1 MDARISGTEEAGAGN
16 GREADAGHGRE
27 SEPANR
33 RCPSMEE
40 APPYGHD
47 GPASAASST
56 ARARLEADRADTLA
70 RAAALGRDFDGIVAA
85 NALVAVDDEHDP
97 EGGTTAFERAHV
109 AALMA
114 QTREHLEELDRALD
128 RLERGQYGR
137 CDGCGGMIPPERLEI
152 RPAATTCVHCAKAD
166 PRRA

>member
-1 MDARISGTEEAGAGN
+1 MDAGPDQEADAGHDQEADAGN
-16 GREADAGHGRE
+16 GRE
-27 SEPANR
+27 SEPVNQ
-33 RCPSMEE
+33 RCPSMGEV
-40 APPYGHD
+40 PPYGHD
-47 GPASAASST
+47 GPASSASST
-56 ARARLEADRADTLA
+56 ARARLAADRADTLA
-70 RAAALGRDFDGIVAA
+70 RAAALSRDFDGIVAA

-114 QTREHLEELDRALD
+114 QTREHLEELDRALE

-137 CDGCGGMIPPERLEI
+137 CDGCGGTIPPERLEI
-152 RPAATTCVHCAKAD
+152 RPAATTCVHCAETG